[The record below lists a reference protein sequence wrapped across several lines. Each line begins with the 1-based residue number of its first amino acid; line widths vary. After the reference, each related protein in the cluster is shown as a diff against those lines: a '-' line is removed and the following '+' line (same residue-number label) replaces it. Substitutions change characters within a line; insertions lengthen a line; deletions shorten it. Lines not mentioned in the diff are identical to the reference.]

1 MGRYWWITWIKVGIA
16 LLFAAVLFLVVRHE
30 VNKRLSVYSV
40 DAPEDAKFYEK
51 YDSED
56 IIFEFA
62 NYYAQQVMEE
72 SDAERNAIT
81 EHLS

>member
-1 MGRYWWITWIKVGIA
+1 MVKYFKTLFIV
-16 LLFAAVLFLVVRHE
+16 LFAAVLFLIVRHE

-40 DAPEDAKFYEK
+40 DAPEGAKFYEK
-51 YDSED
+51 YNYED
-56 IIFEFA
+56 IVFDFA

>member
-16 LLFAAVLFLVVRHE
+16 LLFAAVLFLIVRHE

-40 DAPEDAKFYEK
+40 DATEGAKFYEK
-51 YDSED
+51 YDYED
-56 IIFEFA
+56 IIFDFA